1 MDLSKVTIL
10 IKMEPTMN
18 TNDCEQQK
26 KYTISFFFKATLYTI
41 AAVILLGIVD
51 QLQKE
56 REETID
62 AFNNNEEIICSNIRL
77 SKIISKPKGYHFDT
91 NYPNLITNGD
101 IVVNLSTC
109 KKRDIHN
116 GK

>member
-1 MDLSKVTIL
+1 
-10 IKMEPTMN
+10 MN

-26 KYTISFFFKATLYTI
+26 QYAISFFFKATLYTI

-56 REETID
+56 REETIE
-62 AFNNNEEIICSNIRL
+62 AFNNNQEIICSNIGL
-77 SKIISKPKGYHFDT
+77 ETIVSKPKGYHFDT
-91 NYPNLITNGD
+91 NYGNLITNGD
-101 IVVNLSTC
+101 TVVNLSTC